1 MSFFSE
7 MDHSY
12 KKKPT
17 YKQRP
22 VFLDH
27 VCFMLPACFL
37 QQIVF
42 WLPSKQFEL
51 NLLLLINLNFVGGID
66 DTLEEFL
73 LGMLFKWDY

>member
-1 MSFFSE
+1 MSFFLE

-27 VCFMLPACFL
+27 EVFMYASRCLHAF
-37 QQIVF
+37 F
-42 WLPSKQFEL
+42 NK
-51 NLLLLINLNFVGGID
+51 
-66 DTLEEFL
+66 
-73 LGMLFKWDY
+73 